1 MKRKYIYI
9 IAVIFLIGFGIN
21 YIATIGI
28 NIWGFNKIQQTNER
42 YKQFEIPYEEYVA
55 QQQYDEYY
63 RPKIDSLLEVNPKA
77 AIKYI
82 DKVIS
87 KYPKEYFL
95 ELQKGVAYYKLDS
108 FEIANEQF
116 KKSMDKNGREF
127 PRAQGYSG
135 WALAELGRYD
145 EAIVELKKAAE
156 VNSDYIFDIATVYE
170 MKNDIP
176 NAIKYYEIEIENMKK
191 YNALKYYKDIEELT
205 KKVAELKNKK

>member
-1 MKRKYIYI
+1 MKIKYVYI

-21 YIATIGI
+21 YIATIGV
-28 NIWGFNKIQQTNER
+28 NIWGFNNIQQTNER

-63 RPKIDSLLEVNPKA
+63 QPKIDSLLEANPKA
-77 AIKYI
+77 AINYI

-95 ELQKGVAYYKLDS
+95 ELQKGVAYYKIDS
-108 FEIANEQF
+108 FETANNQF
-116 KKSMDKNGREF
+116 KKSIDKKGREF
-127 PRAQGYSG
+127 PRAQGYFG

-156 VNSDYIFDIATVYE
+156 VNSD
-170 MKNDIP
+170 
-176 NAIKYYEIEIENMKK
+176 
-191 YNALKYYKDIEELT
+191 
-205 KKVAELKNKK
+205 